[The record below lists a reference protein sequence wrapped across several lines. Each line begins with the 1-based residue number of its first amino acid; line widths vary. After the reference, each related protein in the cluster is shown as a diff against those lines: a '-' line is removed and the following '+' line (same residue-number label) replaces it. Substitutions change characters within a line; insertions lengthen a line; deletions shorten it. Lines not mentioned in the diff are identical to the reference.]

1 MAGVICRKWGIMESK
16 EKVKTKYRSD
26 SMTYAFL
33 LYPHANIRYR
43 QSLLQLAVQEL
54 SMTLAALGRGA
65 EVVPKEMGGA
75 MFLTFEEEKL
85 TARDMRMLSQLASVY
100 MLFSMED
107 GRLTPL
113 ERTHPNYVGED
124 LPALLKYKGKT
135 NEMFTDTMLTMALA
149 SSAFM
154 PVHDSQLIVC
164 DPMAGRGTTLMLALR
179 RGYHGVG
186 IEIDKADVKES
197 ADYMTRYLEFHRTKY
212 KRTDSSLTVRGK
224 VGGRENKFVFSD
236 SAEHFKDGDTRTLR
250 LICGDTRDAA
260 ALLKPQSVHLMVTDI
275 PYGVQKG
282 TAGRQDSIGGTLEA
296 ALSGWFDVLKHG
308 GVLAM
313 SFNTHVT
320 KREALIQL
328 CEKAGFEIVETE
340 NLEHWV
346 EQAIS
351 RDVILARKA

>member
-1 MAGVICRKWGIMESK
+1 
-16 EKVKTKYRSD
+16 
-26 SMTYAFL
+26 MTYAFL

-54 SMTLAALGRGA
+54 SMTLSALGREA
-65 EVVPKEMGGA
+65 EVVPQKMGGA
-75 MFLTFEEEKL
+75 MFLTFEAAKL
-85 TARDMRMLSQLASVY
+85 TERDMRMLSQLASVY
-100 MLFSMED
+100 MLFEMED
-107 GRLTPL
+107 GKLTTL

-149 SSAFM
+149 ASAFM
-154 PVHDSQLIVC
+154 PVHDSQLVVC

-179 RGYHGVG
+179 RGYHGIG
-186 IEIDKADVKES
+186 IEIGKADVKEA
-197 ADYMTRYLEFHRTKY
+197 ADYMTRYLEFHRIKY
-212 KRTDSSLTVRGK
+212 KRTDSALTVRGQ

-250 LICGDTRDAA
+250 LICGDTREAE
-260 ALLKPQSVHLMVTDI
+260 ALLKPNSVHLMVTDA

-282 TAGRQDSIGGTLEA
+282 TAGRQDSIGGTIAA
-296 ALSGWFDVLKHG
+296 ALPGWFDVLKSG

-320 KREALIQL
+320 RREGLVRL
-328 CEKAGFEIVETE
+328 FEKAGFEIAQTA

-351 RDVILARKA
+351 RDVILARKP

>member
-1 MAGVICRKWGIMESK
+1 
-16 EKVKTKYRSD
+16 
-26 SMTYAFL
+26 MTYAFL
-33 LYPHANIRYR
+33 LYPHANVRYR

-54 SMTLAALGRGA
+54 AMTLSALGREA
-65 EVVPKEMGGA
+65 EVIPKEMGGA
-75 MFLTFEEEKL
+75 TFLTFEAAKL
-85 TARDMRMLSQLASVY
+85 TERDMRMLSQLASIY
-100 MLFSMED
+100 MLFAMED
-107 GRLTPL
+107 GKLTPL
-113 ERTHPNYVGED
+113 ARTHPNYIGED

-149 SSAFM
+149 ASAFM
-154 PVHDSQLIVC
+154 PVHDSQLVVC

-186 IEIDKADVKES
+186 IEIGKTDVKEA
-197 ADYMTRYLEFHRTKY
+197 ADYMTRYLEFHRIKY
-212 KRTDSSLTVRGK
+212 KRTDSALTVRGQ

-250 LICGDTRDAA
+250 LICGDTREAA
-260 ALLKPQSVHLMVTDI
+260 ALLKPGSVHLMVTDA

-282 TAGRQDSIGGTLEA
+282 TAGRQDSIGGTIAA
-296 ALSGWFDVLKHG
+296 ALPGWFDVLKSG

-320 KREALIQL
+320 KRDGLVRL
-328 CEKAGFEIVETE
+328 FEKAGFEIVQTA

-351 RDVILARKA
+351 RDVILARKP

>member
-1 MAGVICRKWGIMESK
+1 
-16 EKVKTKYRSD
+16 
-26 SMTYAFL
+26 MTYAFL

-54 SMTLAALGRGA
+54 SMTLSALGREA
-65 EVVPKEMGGA
+65 EVVPQKMGGA
-75 MFLTFEEEKL
+75 MFLTFEAAKL
-85 TARDMRMLSQLASVY
+85 TERDMRMLSQLASVY
-100 MLFSMED
+100 MLFEMED
-107 GRLTPL
+107 GKLTTL

-149 SSAFM
+149 ASAFM
-154 PVHDSQLIVC
+154 PVHDSQLVVC

-186 IEIDKADVKES
+186 IEIGKADVKEA
-197 ADYMTRYLEFHRTKY
+197 ADYMTRYLEFHRIKY
-212 KRTDSSLTVRGK
+212 KRTDSALTVRGQ

-250 LICGDTRDAA
+250 LICGDTREAE
-260 ALLKPQSVHLMVTDI
+260 ALLKPNSVHLMVTDA

-282 TAGRQDSIGGTLEA
+282 TAGRQDSIGGTIEA
-296 ALSGWFDVLKHG
+296 ALPGWLDVLKSG

-313 SFNTHVT
+313 SFNTHVAR
-320 KREALIQL
+320 REGLVRL
-328 CEKAGFEIVETE
+328 FEKAGFEIVQTA

-351 RDVILARKA
+351 RDVILARKP

>member
-1 MAGVICRKWGIMESK
+1 
-16 EKVKTKYRSD
+16 
-26 SMTYAFL
+26 MTYAFL

-54 SMTLAALGRGA
+54 SMTLSALGREA
-65 EVVPKEMGGA
+65 EVVPQKMGGA
-75 MFLTFEEEKL
+75 MFLTFEAAKL
-85 TARDMRMLSQLASVY
+85 TERDMRMLSQLASVY
-100 MLFSMED
+100 MLFEMED
-107 GRLTPL
+107 GKLTTL

-149 SSAFM
+149 ASAFM
-154 PVHDSQLIVC
+154 PVHDSQLVVC

-186 IEIDKADVKES
+186 IEIVKADVKEA
-197 ADYMTRYLEFHRTKY
+197 ADYMTRYLEFHRIKY
-212 KRTDSSLTVRGK
+212 KRTDSALTVRGQ

-250 LICGDTRDAA
+250 LICGDTREVE
-260 ALLKPQSVHLMVTDI
+260 ALLKPNSVHLMVTDA

-282 TAGRQDSIGGTLEA
+282 TAGRQDSIGGTIAA
-296 ALSGWFDVLKHG
+296 ALPGWFDVLKSG

-320 KREALIQL
+320 RREGLVRL
-328 CEKAGFEIVETE
+328 FEKAGFEIVQTA

-351 RDVILARKA
+351 RDVILARKP

>member
-1 MAGVICRKWGIMESK
+1 
-16 EKVKTKYRSD
+16 
-26 SMTYAFL
+26 MTYAFL
-33 LYPHANIRYR
+33 LFPHANIRYR

-54 SMTLAALGRGA
+54 SMTLSALGRET
-65 EVVPKEMGGA
+65 EVVPQKMGGA
-75 MFLTFEEEKL
+75 MFLTFEAAKL
-85 TARDMRMLSQLASVY
+85 TERDMRMLSQLASVY
-100 MLFSMED
+100 MLFEMED
-107 GRLTPL
+107 GKLTTL

-149 SSAFM
+149 ASAFM
-154 PVHDSQLIVC
+154 PVHDSQLVVC

-186 IEIDKADVKES
+186 IEIGKADVKEA
-197 ADYMTRYLEFHRTKY
+197 ADYMTRYLEFHRIKY
-212 KRTDSSLTVRGK
+212 KRTDSALTVRGQ

-250 LICGDTRDAA
+250 LICGDTREAE
-260 ALLKPQSVHLMVTDI
+260 ALLKPNSVHLMVTDA

-282 TAGRQDSIGGTLEA
+282 TAGRQDSIGGTIAA
-296 ALSGWFDVLKHG
+296 ALPGWFDVLKSG

-320 KREALIQL
+320 RREGLVRL
-328 CEKAGFEIVETE
+328 FEKAGFEIVQTA

-351 RDVILARKA
+351 RDVILARKP

>member
-1 MAGVICRKWGIMESK
+1 
-16 EKVKTKYRSD
+16 
-26 SMTYAFL
+26 MTYAFL

-54 SMTLAALGRGA
+54 SMTLSALGREA
-65 EVVPKEMGGA
+65 EVVPQKMGGA
-75 MFLTFEEEKL
+75 MFLTFEAAKL
-85 TARDMRMLSQLASVY
+85 TERDMRMLSQLASVY
-100 MLFSMED
+100 MLFEMED
-107 GRLTPL
+107 GKLTTL

-149 SSAFM
+149 ASAFM
-154 PVHDSQLIVC
+154 PVHDSQLVVC

-186 IEIDKADVKES
+186 IEIGKADVKEA
-197 ADYMTRYLEFHRTKY
+197 ADYMTRYLEFHRIKY
-212 KRTDSSLTVRGK
+212 KRTDSALTVRGQ

-250 LICGDTRDAA
+250 LICGDTREAE
-260 ALLKPQSVHLMVTDI
+260 ALLKPNSVHLIVTDA

-282 TAGRQDSIGGTLEA
+282 TAGRQDSIGGTIAA
-296 ALSGWFDVLKHG
+296 ALPGWFDVLKSG

-320 KREALIQL
+320 RREGLVRL
-328 CEKAGFEIVETE
+328 FEKAGFEIVQTA

-351 RDVILARKA
+351 RDVILARKP

>member
-1 MAGVICRKWGIMESK
+1 
-16 EKVKTKYRSD
+16 
-26 SMTYAFL
+26 MT
-33 LYPHANIRYR
+33 
-43 QSLLQLAVQEL
+43 E
-54 SMTLAALGRGA
+54 
-65 EVVPKEMGGA
+65 
-75 MFLTFEEEKL
+75 
-85 TARDMRMLSQLASVY
+85 RDMRMLSQLASVY
-100 MLFSMED
+100 MLFEMED
-107 GRLTPL
+107 GKLTTL

-135 NEMFTDTMLTMALA
+135 NEMFTDTMLTMALVA
-149 SSAFM
+149 SAFM
-154 PVHDSQLIVC
+154 PVHDSQLVVC

-186 IEIDKADVKES
+186 IEIGKADVKEA
-197 ADYMTRYLEFHRTKY
+197 ADYMTRYLEFHRIKY
-212 KRTDSSLTVRGK
+212 KRTDSALTVRGQ

-250 LICGDTRDAA
+250 LICGDTREAE
-260 ALLKPQSVHLMVTDI
+260 ALLKPNSVHLMVTDA

-282 TAGRQDSIGGTLEA
+282 TAGRQDSIGGTIAA
-296 ALSGWFDVLKHG
+296 ALPGWFDVLKSG

-320 KREALIQL
+320 RREGLVRL
-328 CEKAGFEIVETE
+328 FEKAGFEIVQTA

-351 RDVILARKA
+351 RDVILARKP

>member
-1 MAGVICRKWGIMESK
+1 
-16 EKVKTKYRSD
+16 
-26 SMTYAFL
+26 MTYAFL

-54 SMTLAALGRGA
+54 SMTLSALGREA
-65 EVVPKEMGGA
+65 KVVPQKMGGA
-75 MFLTFEEEKL
+75 MFLTFEAAKL
-85 TARDMRMLSQLASVY
+85 TQRDMRMLSQLASVY
-100 MLFSMED
+100 MLFEMED
-107 GRLTPL
+107 GKLTTL

-149 SSAFM
+149 ASAFM
-154 PVHDSQLIVC
+154 PVHDSQLVVC

-186 IEIDKADVKES
+186 IEIGKADVKEA
-197 ADYMTRYLEFHRTKY
+197 ADYMTRYLEFHRIKY
-212 KRTDSSLTVRGK
+212 KRTDSALTVRGQ

-250 LICGDTRDAA
+250 LICGDTREAE
-260 ALLKPQSVHLMVTDI
+260 ALLKPNSVHLMVTDA

-282 TAGRQDSIGGTLEA
+282 TAGRQDSIGGTIAA
-296 ALSGWFDVLKHG
+296 ALPGWFDVLKSG

-320 KREALIQL
+320 RREGLVRL
-328 CEKAGFEIVETE
+328 FEKAGFEIVQTA

-351 RDVILARKA
+351 RDVILARKP

>member
-1 MAGVICRKWGIMESK
+1 
-16 EKVKTKYRSD
+16 
-26 SMTYAFL
+26 MTYAFL
-33 LYPHANIRYR
+33 LYPHANVRYR

-54 SMTLAALGRGA
+54 AMTLTALGREA
-65 EVVPKEMGGA
+65 EVTPKEMGGA
-75 MFLTFEEEKL
+75 TFLTFEAAKL
-85 TARDMRMLSQLASVY
+85 TERDMRMLSQLASVY

-107 GRLTPL
+107 GRLTPIA
-113 ERTHPNYVGED
+113 RTHPNYVGED

-149 SSAFM
+149 ASAFM
-154 PVHDSQLIVC
+154 PVHDSQLVVC

-186 IEIDKADVKES
+186 IEIGKADVKEA
-197 ADYMTRYLEFHRTKY
+197 ADYMTRYLEFHRIKY
-212 KRTDSSLTVRGK
+212 KRTDSALTVRGQ

-250 LICGDTRDAA
+250 LICGDTREAE
-260 ALLKPQSVHLMVTDI
+260 ALLKPNSVHLMVTDA

-282 TAGRQDSIGGTLEA
+282 TAGRQDSIGGTIAA
-296 ALSGWFDVLKHG
+296 ALPGWFDVLKSG

-320 KREALIQL
+320 RREGLVRL
-328 CEKAGFEIVETE
+328 FEKAGFEIVQTA

-351 RDVILARKA
+351 RDVILARKP

>member
-1 MAGVICRKWGIMESK
+1 
-16 EKVKTKYRSD
+16 
-26 SMTYAFL
+26 MTYAFL

-54 SMTLAALGRGA
+54 SMTLSALGREA
-65 EVVPKEMGGA
+65 EVVPQKMGGA
-75 MFLTFEEEKL
+75 MFLTFEAAKL
-85 TARDMRMLSQLASVY
+85 TERDMRMLSQLASVY
-100 MLFSMED
+100 MLFEMED
-107 GRLTPL
+107 GKLTTL

-149 SSAFM
+149 ASAFM
-154 PVHDSQLIVC
+154 PVHDSQLVVC

-186 IEIDKADVKES
+186 IEIGKADVKEA
-197 ADYMTRYLEFHRTKY
+197 ADYMTRYLEFHRIKY
-212 KRTDSSLTVRGK
+212 KRTDSALTVRGQ

-250 LICGDTRDAA
+250 LICGDTREAE
-260 ALLKPQSVHLMVTDI
+260 ALLKPNSVHLMVTDA

-282 TAGRQDSIGGTLEA
+282 TAGRQDSIGGTIAA
-296 ALSGWFDVLKHG
+296 ALPGWFDLLKSG

-320 KREALIQL
+320 RREGLVRL
-328 CEKAGFEIVETE
+328 FEKAGFEIVQTA

-351 RDVILARKA
+351 RDVILARKP

>member
-1 MAGVICRKWGIMESK
+1 
-16 EKVKTKYRSD
+16 
-26 SMTYAFL
+26 MTYAFL

-54 SMTLAALGRGA
+54 SMTLSALGREA
-65 EVVPKEMGGA
+65 EVVPQKMGGA
-75 MFLTFEEEKL
+75 MFLTFDAEKL
-85 TARDMRMLSQLASVY
+85 TERDMRMLSQLASIY
-100 MLFSMED
+100 ILFEMED
-107 GRLTPL
+107 GKLTTL

-149 SSAFM
+149 ASAFM
-154 PVHDSQLIVC
+154 PVHDSQLVVC

-186 IEIDKADVKES
+186 IEIGKADVKEA
-197 ADYMTRYLEFHRTKY
+197 ADYMTRYLEFHRIKY
-212 KRTDSSLTVRGK
+212 KRTDSALTVRGQ

-250 LICGDTRDAA
+250 LICGDTREAE
-260 ALLKPQSVHLMVTDI
+260 ALLKPNSVHLMVTDA

-282 TAGRQDSIGGTLEA
+282 TAGRQDSIGGTIAA
-296 ALSGWFDVLKHG
+296 ALPGWFDVLKSG

-320 KREALIQL
+320 RREGLVRL
-328 CEKAGFEIVETE
+328 FEKAGFEIVQTA

-351 RDVILARKA
+351 RDVILARKP

>member
-1 MAGVICRKWGIMESK
+1 
-16 EKVKTKYRSD
+16 
-26 SMTYAFL
+26 MTYAFL

-54 SMTLAALGRGA
+54 SMTLSALGREA
-65 EVVPKEMGGA
+65 KVVPQKMGGA
-75 MFLTFEEEKL
+75 MFLTFEAAKL
-85 TARDMRMLSQLASVY
+85 TERDMRMLSQLASVY
-100 MLFSMED
+100 MLFEMED
-107 GRLTPL
+107 GKLTTL

-149 SSAFM
+149 ASAFM
-154 PVHDSQLIVC
+154 PVHDSQLVVC

-186 IEIDKADVKES
+186 IEIGKADVKEA
-197 ADYMTRYLEFHRTKY
+197 ADYMTRYLEFHRIKY
-212 KRTDSSLTVRGK
+212 KRTDSALTVRGQ

-250 LICGDTRDAA
+250 LICGDTREAE
-260 ALLKPQSVHLMVTDI
+260 ALLKPNSVHLMVTDA

-282 TAGRQDSIGGTLEA
+282 TAGRQDSIGGTIAA
-296 ALSGWFDVLKHG
+296 ALPGWFDVLKSG

-320 KREALIQL
+320 RREGLVRL
-328 CEKAGFEIVETE
+328 FEKAGFEIVQTA

-351 RDVILARKA
+351 RDVSLARKT

>member
-1 MAGVICRKWGIMESK
+1 
-16 EKVKTKYRSD
+16 
-26 SMTYAFL
+26 MTYAFL

-54 SMTLAALGRGA
+54 SMTLSALGREA
-65 EVVPKEMGGA
+65 EVVPQKMGGA
-75 MFLTFEEEKL
+75 MFLTFEAAKL
-85 TARDMRMLSQLASVY
+85 TERDMRMLSQLASVY
-100 MLFSMED
+100 MLFEMED
-107 GRLTPL
+107 GKLTTL

-135 NEMFTDTMLTMALA
+135 NEMFTDTMLTMALVA
-149 SSAFM
+149 SAFM
-154 PVHDSQLIVC
+154 PVHDSQLVVC

-186 IEIDKADVKES
+186 IEIGKADVKEA
-197 ADYMTRYLEFHRTKY
+197 ADYMTRYLEFHRIKY
-212 KRTDSSLTVRGK
+212 KRTDSALTVRGQ

-250 LICGDTRDAA
+250 LICGDTREAE
-260 ALLKPQSVHLMVTDI
+260 ALLKPNSVHLMVTDA

-282 TAGRQDSIGGTLEA
+282 TAGRQDSIGGTIAA
-296 ALSGWFDVLKHG
+296 ALPGWLDVLKSG

-320 KREALIQL
+320 RREGLVRL
-328 CEKAGFEIVETE
+328 FEKAGFEIVQTA

-351 RDVILARKA
+351 RDVILARKP

>member
-1 MAGVICRKWGIMESK
+1 
-16 EKVKTKYRSD
+16 
-26 SMTYAFL
+26 MTYAFL

-54 SMTLAALGRGA
+54 SMTLSALGREA
-65 EVVPKEMGGA
+65 EVVPQKMGGA
-75 MFLTFEEEKL
+75 MFLTFEAAKL
-85 TARDMRMLSQLASVY
+85 TERDMRMLSQLASVY
-100 MLFSMED
+100 MLFEMED
-107 GRLTPL
+107 GKLTTL

-149 SSAFM
+149 ASAFM
-154 PVHDSQLIVC
+154 PVHDSQLVVC

-186 IEIDKADVKES
+186 IEIGKADVKEA
-197 ADYMTRYLEFHRTKY
+197 ADYMTRYLEFHRIKY
-212 KRTDSSLTVRGK
+212 KRTDNALTVRGQ

-250 LICGDTRDAA
+250 LICGDTREAE
-260 ALLKPQSVHLMVTDI
+260 ALLKPNSVHLMVTDA

-282 TAGRQDSIGGTLEA
+282 TAGRQDSIGGTIAA
-296 ALSGWFDVLKHG
+296 ALTGWFDVLKSG

-320 KREALIQL
+320 RREGLVRL
-328 CEKAGFEIVETE
+328 FEKAGFEIVQTA

-351 RDVILARKA
+351 RDVILARKP

>member
-1 MAGVICRKWGIMESK
+1 
-16 EKVKTKYRSD
+16 
-26 SMTYAFL
+26 MTYAFL

-54 SMTLAALGRGA
+54 SMTLSALGREA
-65 EVVPKEMGGA
+65 EVVPQKMGGA
-75 MFLTFEEEKL
+75 MFLTFEAAKL
-85 TARDMRMLSQLASVY
+85 TERDMRMLSQLASVY
-100 MLFSMED
+100 MLFEMED
-107 GRLTPL
+107 GKLTTL

-149 SSAFM
+149 ASAFM
-154 PVHDSQLIVC
+154 PVHDSQLVVC

-186 IEIDKADVKES
+186 IEIGKADVKEA
-197 ADYMTRYLEFHRTKY
+197 ADYMTRYLEFHRIKY
-212 KRTDSSLTVRGK
+212 KRTDSALTVRGQ

-236 SAEHFKDGDTRTLR
+236 SAEHFKDGDTRTLC
-250 LICGDTRDAA
+250 LICGDTREAE
-260 ALLKPQSVHLMVTDI
+260 ALLKPNSVHLMVTDA

-282 TAGRQDSIGGTLEA
+282 TAGRQDSIGGTIAA
-296 ALSGWFDVLKHG
+296 ALPGWFDVLKSG

-320 KREALIQL
+320 RREGLVRL
-328 CEKAGFEIVETE
+328 FEKAGFEIVQTA

-351 RDVILARKA
+351 RDVILARKP

>member
-1 MAGVICRKWGIMESK
+1 
-16 EKVKTKYRSD
+16 
-26 SMTYAFL
+26 MTYAFL

-54 SMTLAALGRGA
+54 SMTLSALGREA
-65 EVVPKEMGGA
+65 EVVPQKMGGA
-75 MFLTFEEEKL
+75 MFLTFEAAKL
-85 TARDMRMLSQLASVY
+85 TERDMRMLSQLASVY
-100 MLFSMED
+100 MLFEMED
-107 GRLTPL
+107 GKLTTL

-149 SSAFM
+149 ASAFM
-154 PVHDSQLIVC
+154 PVHDSQLVVC

-186 IEIDKADVKES
+186 IEIGKADVKEA
-197 ADYMTRYLEFHRTKY
+197 ADYMTRYLEFHRIKY
-212 KRTDSSLTVRGK
+212 KRTDSALTVRGQ

-236 SAEHFKDGDTRTLR
+236 SAEHFKDGDTRTMR
-250 LICGDTRDAA
+250 LICGDTREAE
-260 ALLKPQSVHLMVTDI
+260 ALLKPNSVHLMVTDA

-282 TAGRQDSIGGTLEA
+282 TAGRQDSIGGTIAA
-296 ALSGWFDVLKHG
+296 ALPGWFDVLKSG

-320 KREALIQL
+320 RREGLVRL
-328 CEKAGFEIVETE
+328 FEKAGFEIVQTA

-351 RDVILARKA
+351 RDVILARKP

>member
-1 MAGVICRKWGIMESK
+1 
-16 EKVKTKYRSD
+16 
-26 SMTYAFL
+26 MTYAFL

-54 SMTLAALGRGA
+54 SMTISALGREA
-65 EVVPKEMGGA
+65 EVVPQKMGGA
-75 MFLTFEEEKL
+75 MFLTFEAAKL
-85 TARDMRMLSQLASVY
+85 TERDMRMLSQLASVY
-100 MLFSMED
+100 MLFEMED
-107 GRLTPL
+107 GKLTTL

-149 SSAFM
+149 ASAFM
-154 PVHDSQLIVC
+154 PVHDSQLVVC

-179 RGYHGVG
+179 RGYHGIG
-186 IEIDKADVKES
+186 IEIGKADVKEA
-197 ADYMTRYLEFHRTKY
+197 ADYMTRYLEFHRIKY
-212 KRTDSSLTVRGK
+212 KRTDSALTVRGQ

-250 LICGDTRDAA
+250 LICGDTREAE
-260 ALLKPQSVHLMVTDI
+260 ALLKPNSVHLMVTDA

-282 TAGRQDSIGGTLEA
+282 TAGRQDSIGGTIAA
-296 ALSGWFDVLKHG
+296 ALPGWFDVLKSG

-320 KREALIQL
+320 RREGLVRL
-328 CEKAGFEIVETE
+328 FEKAGFEIVQTA

-351 RDVILARKA
+351 RDVILARKP

>member
-1 MAGVICRKWGIMESK
+1 
-16 EKVKTKYRSD
+16 
-26 SMTYAFL
+26 MTYAFL

-54 SMTLAALGRGA
+54 SMTLSALGREA
-65 EVVPKEMGGA
+65 EVVPQKMGGA
-75 MFLTFEEEKL
+75 MFLTFEAAKL
-85 TARDMRMLSQLASVY
+85 TERDMRMLSQLASVY
-100 MLFSMED
+100 MLFEMED
-107 GRLTPL
+107 GKLTTL

-149 SSAFM
+149 ASAFM
-154 PVHDSQLIVC
+154 PVHDSQLVVC

-186 IEIDKADVKES
+186 IEIGKADVKEA
-197 ADYMTRYLEFHRTKY
+197 ADYMTRYLEFHRIKY
-212 KRTDSSLTVRGK
+212 KRTDSALTVRGQ

-250 LICGDTRDAA
+250 LICGDTREAE
-260 ALLKPQSVHLMVTDI
+260 ALLKPNSVHLMVTDA

-282 TAGRQDSIGGTLEA
+282 TAGRQDSIGGTIAA
-296 ALSGWFDVLKHG
+296 ALPGWLDVLKSG

-320 KREALIQL
+320 RREGLVRL
-328 CEKAGFEIVETE
+328 FEKARFEIVQTA

-351 RDVILARKA
+351 RDVILARKP

>member
-1 MAGVICRKWGIMESK
+1 
-16 EKVKTKYRSD
+16 
-26 SMTYAFL
+26 MTYAFL

-54 SMTLAALGRGA
+54 SMTLSALGREA
-65 EVVPKEMGGA
+65 EVVTQKMGGA
-75 MFLTFEEEKL
+75 MFLTFEAAKL
-85 TARDMRMLSQLASVY
+85 TERDMRMLSQLASVY
-100 MLFSMED
+100 MLFEMED
-107 GRLTPL
+107 GKLTTL

-149 SSAFM
+149 ASAFM
-154 PVHDSQLIVC
+154 PVHDSQLVVC

-186 IEIDKADVKES
+186 IEIGKADVKEA
-197 ADYMTRYLEFHRTKY
+197 ADYMTRYLEFHRIKY
-212 KRTDSSLTVRGK
+212 KRTDSALTVRGQ

-250 LICGDTRDAA
+250 LICGDTREAE
-260 ALLKPQSVHLMVTDI
+260 ALLKPNSVHLMVTDA

-282 TAGRQDSIGGTLEA
+282 TAGRQDSIGGTIAA
-296 ALSGWFDVLKHG
+296 ALPGWFDVLKSG

-320 KREALIQL
+320 RREGLVRL
-328 CEKAGFEIVETE
+328 FEKAGFEIVQTA

-351 RDVILARKA
+351 RDVILARKP

>member
-1 MAGVICRKWGIMESK
+1 
-16 EKVKTKYRSD
+16 
-26 SMTYAFL
+26 MTYAFL

-43 QSLLQLAVQEL
+43 QSLLQLAMQEL
-54 SMTLAALGRGA
+54 SMTLSALGREA
-65 EVVPKEMGGA
+65 EVVPQKMGGA
-75 MFLTFEEEKL
+75 MFLTFEAAKL
-85 TARDMRMLSQLASVY
+85 TERDMRMLSQLASVY
-100 MLFSMED
+100 MLFEMED
-107 GRLTPL
+107 GKLTTL

-149 SSAFM
+149 ASAFM
-154 PVHDSQLIVC
+154 PVHDSQLVVC

-186 IEIDKADVKES
+186 IEIGKADVKEA
-197 ADYMTRYLEFHRTKY
+197 ADYMTRYLEFHRIKY
-212 KRTDSSLTVRGK
+212 KRTDSALTVRGQ

-236 SAEHFKDGDTRTLR
+236 SAEHFKDGDTGTLR
-250 LICGDTRDAA
+250 LICGDTREAE
-260 ALLKPQSVHLMVTDI
+260 ALLKPNSVHLMVTDA

-282 TAGRQDSIGGTLEA
+282 TAGRQDSIGGTIAA
-296 ALSGWFDVLKHG
+296 ALPGWFDVLKSG

-320 KREALIQL
+320 RREGLVRL
-328 CEKAGFEIVETE
+328 FEKAGFEIVQTA

-351 RDVILARKA
+351 RDVILARKP

>member
-1 MAGVICRKWGIMESK
+1 
-16 EKVKTKYRSD
+16 
-26 SMTYAFL
+26 MTYAFL

-54 SMTLAALGRGA
+54 SMTLSALGREA
-65 EVVPKEMGGA
+65 EVVPQKMGGA
-75 MFLTFEEEKL
+75 MFLTFEAAKL
-85 TARDMRMLSQLASVY
+85 TERDMRMLSQLASVY
-100 MLFSMED
+100 MLFEMED
-107 GRLTPL
+107 GKLTTL

-149 SSAFM
+149 ASAFM
-154 PVHDSQLIVC
+154 PVHDSQLVVC

-186 IEIDKADVKES
+186 IEIGKADVKEA
-197 ADYMTRYLEFHRTKY
+197 ADYMTRYLEFHRIKY
-212 KRTDSSLTVRGK
+212 KRTDSAPTVRGQ

-250 LICGDTRDAA
+250 LICGDTREAE
-260 ALLKPQSVHLMVTDI
+260 ALLKPNSVHLMVTDA

-282 TAGRQDSIGGTLEA
+282 TAGRQDSIGGTIAA
-296 ALSGWFDVLKHG
+296 ALPGWFDVLKSG

-320 KREALIQL
+320 RREGLVRL
-328 CEKAGFEIVETE
+328 FEKAGFEIVQTA

-351 RDVILARKA
+351 RDVILARKP